1 MKFSE
6 LDSLKLDNARLEM
19 ALIKAEQQLNDAKAE
34 LLEARETAQREKNK
48 KLFEALKL
56 ADGKFNLKRNPD
68 GTYETQ
74 DGDSKQ

>member
-19 ALIKAEQQLNDAKAE
+19 ALIKVEQQLNDARAE

-48 KLFEALKL
+48 KLFETLKL

-74 DGDSKQ
+74 DGKQ